1 MAILTPGPLASEVS
15 GRIGGTI
22 FAHNRGGMYVRNG
35 TKPIKVTT
43 PSAMTFKAILGTASK
58 LWTMLTSAEIAAWN
72 TFATN
77 NPQKNRLGRQ
87 ISLTGQNFFI
97 RLNSRLMYANAD
109 IITLPPTAAPP
120 NLAAISAMSVT
131 AATGTVQ
138 ITFDDSGLGANDV
151 LWIKAAASFSPTKNN
166 VNNLFTSLP
175 VSVAQP
181 TSPLNVGADVV
192 AKLGTLQ
199 KDQFIYLEIRT
210 LDTKTGLVS
219 TAQYARAKAA

>member
-43 PSAMTFKAILGTASK
+43 PSAMTFKAILGTASQM
-58 LWTMLTSAEIAAWN
+58 WTMLTSAQIAAWN
-72 TFATN
+72 TFAAN

-97 RLNSRLMYANAD
+97 RLNSRLLYADAD
-109 IITLPPTAAPP
+109 TISLPPTAQPP
-120 NLAAISAMSVT
+120 NLAPVSEMSVT
-131 AATGTVQ
+131 AASGAVS
-138 ITFDDSGLGANDV
+138 ITFDDSALGAHDV
-151 LWIKAAASFSPTKNN
+151 LWIKAATSFSPTKNN

-175 VSVAQP
+175 VTVEQP

-192 AKLGTLQ
+192 EKLGTLQ
-199 KDQFIYLEIRT
+199 KDQFVYLEIRT

>member
-43 PSAMTFKAILGTASK
+43 PSAMNFKAILGAASQ
-58 LWTMLTSAEIAAWN
+58 LWTMLTSAQIAAWN
-72 TFATN
+72 TFAAN

-97 RLNSRLMYANAD
+97 RLNSRLMYASAD
-109 IITLPPTAAPP
+109 TISLPPTDQPP
-120 NLAAISAMSVT
+120 NLAPVSAMSVT
-131 AATGTVQ
+131 AESGTVS
-138 ITFDDSGLGANDV
+138 ITFDDSGLNADDV

-175 VSVAQP
+175 VTTAQP
-181 TSPLNVGADVV
+181 TSPLNIGADVV
-192 AKLGTLQ
+192 EKLGTLQ
-199 KDQFIYLEIRT
+199 KDQYVYLEIRT